1 MEKNNDYC
9 IPSSEF
15 ATLRTLCG
23 GIKYFRKGRV
33 VQYSL
38 SILDGNIING
48 VRTTKYYVT
57 VVLQTSNNSS
67 ELFECYV
74 NSKDDFDSFSKEMT
88 DMS

>member
-15 ATLRTLCG
+15 ATLRTLGG

-38 SILDGNIING
+38 SICDGNIING

-57 VVLQTSNNSS
+57 VVLQTSNSSS
-67 ELFECYV
+67 EFFECYV
-74 NSKDDFDSFSKEMT
+74 NSKDDFDNFSKEMN
-88 DMS
+88 DM